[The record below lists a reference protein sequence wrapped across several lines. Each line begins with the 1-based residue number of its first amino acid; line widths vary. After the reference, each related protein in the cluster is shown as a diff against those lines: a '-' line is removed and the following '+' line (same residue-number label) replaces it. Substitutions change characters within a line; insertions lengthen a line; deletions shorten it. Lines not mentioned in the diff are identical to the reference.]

1 MTEDDIRRIVRDEI
15 AKAKQ
20 SEERH
25 NQDDGI
31 LKRLSDAY
39 EKANQQPYP
48 YPQILPTPSSNPHPF
63 PSYPYYRDVYGQY
76 RYVQPREVT
85 PYYSPYRY
93 TMTTGELGVR

>member
-1 MTEDDIRRIVRDEI
+1 MIEDDIRRIVRDEI

-31 LKRLSDAY
+31 LKKLRDAY
-39 EKANQQPYP
+39 EKAGQRFPDPLIQ
-48 YPQILPTPSSNPHPF
+48 LPPPNNPHPF

-76 RYVQPREVT
+76 RYAPPREVT